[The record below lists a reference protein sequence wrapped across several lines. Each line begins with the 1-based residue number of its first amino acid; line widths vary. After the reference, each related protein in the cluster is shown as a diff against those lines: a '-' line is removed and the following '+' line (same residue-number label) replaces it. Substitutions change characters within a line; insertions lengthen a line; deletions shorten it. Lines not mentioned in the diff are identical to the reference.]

1 MGEIYSMAQR
11 VLIWLGAAVGSEPAT
26 FDLLRTVEPMLD
38 WDEEATKPYGDVL
51 ANALRGKYMSLY
63 KSVVTD

>member
-1 MGEIYSMAQR
+1 
-11 VLIWLGAAVGSEPAT
+11 
-26 FDLLRTVEPMLD
+26 LD